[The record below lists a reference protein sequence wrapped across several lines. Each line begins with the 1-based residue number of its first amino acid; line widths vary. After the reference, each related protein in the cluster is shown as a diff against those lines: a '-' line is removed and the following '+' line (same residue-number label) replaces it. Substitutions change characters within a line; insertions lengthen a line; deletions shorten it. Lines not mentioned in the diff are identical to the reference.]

1 MKTFNKFEVL
11 VLFVLALL
19 LGITPL
25 LPSSLRPTYL
35 YFIFNVLIIALGAE
49 AGLLSVFSK
58 PLEDRKQHVSVTQK
72 PVMPPEVHEH
82 DEEREE
88 AFNILGG
95 GSGASEHSERKVKVV
110 EIFAS
115 DEKIVGV
122 AEVDEVKKCSSMPNL
137 WIIEGGESEET
148 DEEIEAGNGQELFA
162 KAEAFIGNFYMQLK
176 MQREVYQE
184 PM

>member
-1 MKTFNKFEVL
+1 MKTFNKFEIL
-11 VLFVLALL
+11 VLFLLALL

-35 YFIFNVLIIALGAE
+35 YFIFNLLIIALGAE

-72 PVMPPEVHEH
+72 AAMPPEVHEH

-88 AFNILGG
+88 AFNMLGG
-95 GSGASEHSERKVKVV
+95 GSGASDHSDQRKVKVV
-110 EIFAS
+110 EMVGS
-115 DEKIVGV
+115 DVGV
-122 AEVDEVKKCSSMPNL
+122 SEVDEVKKCSSMANV
-137 WIIEGGESEET
+137 WMIGGGESEER

-184 PM
+184 PF